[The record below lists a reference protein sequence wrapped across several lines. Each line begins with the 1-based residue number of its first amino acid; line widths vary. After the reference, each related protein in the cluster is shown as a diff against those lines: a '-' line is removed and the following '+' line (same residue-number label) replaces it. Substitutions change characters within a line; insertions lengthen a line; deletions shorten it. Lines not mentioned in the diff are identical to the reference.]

1 MLTREF
7 TLGFKAVE
15 QGEALTNIL
24 DTAILEMTPTVL
36 DTGTAFAVLY
46 AKFNAAVAVTAAVVF
61 LTVEIVTS
69 SWNID
74 NRRRVTKAAK
84 ADSQGKKLNI
94 AVRFVGDGSI
104 EIIVN
109 HGFRVDYVIGHFMMV
124 NRNPRMSLAH
134 KIFAQC
140 LIACGCVLLVPAE
153 IPLRPAAEGLFAFDV
168 PVELALHRQH
178 IAVRLVELLAQV
190 RGETGGGG
198 GCVRQPH
205 EDPVAAEAVLGVVL
219 RPGQLERCRPVGLG
233 RRVQVIVSLLISIVL
248 AQKFPPSVAIVYLH
262 MFDAHSEESPE
273 SLDSN

>member
-24 DTAILEMTPTVL
+24 DTAILEMMPTVL

-46 AKFNAAVAVTAAVVF
+46 AKFNAAVAVTMVTAAVVF

-104 EIIVN
+104 DE
-109 HGFRVDYVIGHFMMV
+109 
-124 NRNPRMSLAH
+124 
-134 KIFAQC
+134 
-140 LIACGCVLLVPAE
+140 
-153 IPLRPAAEGLFAFDV
+153 
-168 PVELALHRQH
+168 
-178 IAVRLVELLAQV
+178 
-190 RGETGGGG
+190 
-198 GCVRQPH
+198 
-205 EDPVAAEAVLGVVL
+205 
-219 RPGQLERCRPVGLG
+219 
-233 RRVQVIVSLLISIVL
+233 
-248 AQKFPPSVAIVYLH
+248 
-262 MFDAHSEESPE
+262 
-273 SLDSN
+273 